1 MKSLVV
7 VLFLVVASVAV
18 PILASTAEAQGFD
31 RDSCLRGCAWLRP
44 SGRGMGGWQNYQN
57 CMAECERQFWNEF
70 DDKIKELE
78 RERDKD
84 KLARSQLRG
93 NLALI

>member
-18 PILASTAEAQGFD
+18 PVLSSTAAAQVVD
-31 RDSCLRGCAWLRP
+31 RDGCLRGCAWLRP
-44 SGRGMGGWQNYQN
+44 VGRGMGGWAAYQN
-57 CMAECERQFWNEF
+57 CVAACEKEFWDDF
-70 DDKIKELE
+70 DDKTGELE

-84 KLARSQLRG
+84 
-93 NLALI
+93 